1 MAGLSRSSPE
11 PAAWG
16 RCWSWE
22 PAAPGGRGPGS
33 AGERGGGGGRGHGA
47 SARGGGIAAAGR
59 GASGAGGESPGAQ
72 LRGCVGRGAM
82 WCLALGRLG
91 TGPVVSLRTGALVSL
106 GSGRWPVASL
116 GSGRWPVASL
126 GSGRWPEASLGSG
139 SVGNLGCFGT
149 GPGPVVTLGT
159 GPMGSCGT
167 GPAVSFRI
175 ETPGHLGVG
184 PVLCL
189 RTGSQGCGGAGSA
202 VSVSGSPMVG
212 GGSLPPITLG
222 PGRTTAVRGWP
233 QWGACSWLQAPVVS
247 PARSYHRWP
256 SQPRARPVSTDLP
269 RDVTL
274 FQNHRPHFF
283 RLLGLFCGA
292 QALFWAYLAHFAFT
306 SLRDTGYEETVLVGD
321 RAEGLPKIGG
331 ISLNLGSDK
340 WRYSFTVSCLTVG
353 CLILAAGSA
362 FSRRSVCGVVLHRGG
377 REVTISSHRLL
388 GGSRSFRAPLRDL
401 SCMAHRSQV
410 ASVIPLKV
418 RGHRLYYLLDG
429 RGQFHNP
436 GLFDITVG
444 AYRSL

>member
-1 MAGLSRSSPE
+1 MAGLCRISPE

-16 RCWSWE
+16 RSWSWE
-22 PAAPGGRGPGS
+22 PAAPGRRGPGW
-33 AGERGGGGGRGHGA
+33 AGERGSGGGRGHGA
-47 SARGGGIAAAGR
+47 SVREGGIAAAGR
-59 GASGAGGESPGAQ
+59 GPSGAGGESPGAR
-72 LRGCVGRGAM
+72 LRGGVGRGAM

-91 TGPVVSLRTGALVSL
+91 SGPVVSLRTGALVSL
-106 GSGRWPVASL
+106 GP
-116 GSGRWPVASL
+116 
-126 GSGRWPEASLGSG
+126 G

-149 GPGPVVTLGT
+149 GTDPGPVVTLGT
-159 GPMGSCGT
+159 GLMGSCGA
-167 GPAVSFRI
+167 GPA
-175 ETPGHLGVG
+175 
-184 PVLCL
+184 LCL

-202 VSVSGSPMVG
+202 VSVSGSPMMG
-212 GGSLPPITLG
+212 GGSLPPVTPG

-233 QWGACSWLQAPVVS
+233 QWGAGCQLRAPLTPLGPV
-247 PARSYHRWP
+247 RSYHRWP
-256 SQPRARPVSTDLP
+256 SQPRTRPVSTDLP

-340 WRYSFTVSCLTVG
+340 WRYGFTASCLTVG

-377 REVTISSHRLL
+377 QEVTITSHGLL
-388 GGSRSFRAPLRDL
+388 GSRHSFRAPLRDL
-401 SCMAHRSQV
+401 SCMAHRRQV
-410 ASVIPLKV
+410 ASFVPLKV

-436 GLFDITVG
+436 GLFDVTVG